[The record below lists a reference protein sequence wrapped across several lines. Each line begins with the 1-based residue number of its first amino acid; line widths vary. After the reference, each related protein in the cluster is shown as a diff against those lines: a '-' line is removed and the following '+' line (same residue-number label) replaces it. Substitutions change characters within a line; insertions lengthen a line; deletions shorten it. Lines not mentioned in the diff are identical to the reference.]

1 MKSLIGIFAVAA
13 VAALVQGYARTE
25 GLNGSTHAGVV
36 ERVFVEQDLGVYVDR
51 ESAPGNRAGTAWVD
65 VKFPEPL
72 ADGSTN
78 AIAFL
83 PANLH
88 VEPGD
93 LIEMRFAGGTA
104 QQIDAAQDQN
114 RVVAL
119 LRPHG
124 FITPVSAAGKLVS
137 PAEQRSRTSVG
148 L

>member
-1 MKSLIGIFAVAA
+1 MRSLIGIFALAA
-13 VAALVQGYARTE
+13 VIALVQGYARNE
-25 GLNGSTHAGVV
+25 ELNGSTHEGVI

-51 ESAPGNRAGTAWVD
+51 ETAPRNKVGTAWVD

-72 ADGSTN
+72 ADGSTT

-83 PANLH
+83 PATLR

-93 LIEMRFAGGTA
+93 RVEMRFAGGNG
-104 QQIDAAQDQN
+104 QQTDAAQDQN

-119 LRPHG
+119 LQRHG
-124 FITPVSAAGKLVS
+124 PVTPLSAGKLVFPSEHRS
-137 PAEQRSRTSVG
+137 PALVG

>member
-1 MKSLIGIFAVAA
+1 MKSLIGILTLAA
-13 VAALVQGYARTE
+13 VVALVQGYARTE
-25 GLNGSTHAGVV
+25 GLNASMHEGVV

-83 PANLH
+83 PANLP

-93 LIEMRFAGGTA
+93 VVEMRFAGGNG
-104 QQIDAAQDQN
+104 QQTDAAQDEN

-119 LRPHG
+119 LHRHG
-124 FITPVSAAGKLVS
+124 SITPVSADTPFS
-137 PAEQRSRTSVG
+137 SAEHRSRALVG
-148 L
+148 M